1 METFL
6 SVHQDTILGTL
17 TMFDRLIFKGH
28 LTGLFPQGAFA
39 RFLWRQGVLL
49 KEFKPYVET
58 ATQKMKARAQEVAS
72 EAGRPYLY
80 LASATTKASGQ
91 SKEDLARCMAE
102 RDGVTE
108 GLVCVFS
115 VLEPCTSFGVQ
126 GNRQSQ
132 KLEVVRR
139 RRKCLHF
146 YFYILDPELGFMH
159 VRVQSWFPFE
169 VQVYINGHE
178 WLALEMDRQGIGY
191 ERYDNCFLRIDNVA
205 AVQALCERFAHR
217 RWPRVLNTFARRV
230 NPLLTT
236 IQHSGFGEYYWV
248 IDQCEVATDVMFRDR
263 ASLAALM
270 PDLFEHATL
279 HFSAEDVMRFLGRKL
294 HGNFKGEVT
303 TDRKKR
309 PEGRRV
315 KHRMKRN
322 SIKMYDKLT
331 VLRIETTINNPREFK
346 VLRVVKTEG
355 GRKRRWLPMGKGV
368 ANFWRFWQVG
378 IQSNGRYLEALAQAE
393 KKGEA
398 VQTLGD
404 LCRSRVKNGKRYAKF
419 NPVTAQD
426 CSLFAAVMNGEHAL
440 NGFRNRGLQAHLY
453 DRPVADPQ
461 DAKRRCARVSRLIA
475 KLRGHGLVAKVPGAR
490 LYRVTPHGYRV
501 MSAALSFR
509 NADFPRRFR
518 KAA

>member
-1 METFL
+1 MDTFL
-6 SVHQDTILGTL
+6 SIHQDAILGTL
-17 TMFDRLIFKGH
+17 TMFDRIIFKGH
-28 LTGLFPQGAFA
+28 LTGLFPQGAFG
-39 RFLWRQGVLL
+39 RFLWRQEVLL
-49 KEFKPYVET
+49 KEFKPFVEA
-58 ATQKMKARAQEVAS
+58 ATHKMKARAQEIGH

-80 LASATTKASGQ
+80 LESATTKASGQ
-91 SKEDLARCMAE
+91 SKEDLARSIAE
-102 RDGVTE
+102 RDGVSE

-115 VLEPCTSFGVQ
+115 VLEPCTSFVVQ
-126 GNRQSQ
+126 GNHQSQ

-146 YFYILDPELGFMH
+146 YFYILDPEFGFMH

-178 WLALEMDRQGIGY
+178 WLAREMDRQGIGY
-191 ERYDNCFLRIDNVA
+191 ERYDNCFIRIDNVA
-205 AVQALCERFAHR
+205 AAQALCEHCAHR
-217 RWPRVLNTFARRV
+217 RWPRVLDAFARRV

-236 IQHSGFGEYYWV
+236 IQHSGFGGYYWV
-248 IDQCEVATDVMFRDR
+248 VDQCELATDVMFRDR
-263 ASLAALM
+263 ASLLALM

-315 KHRMKRN
+315 KHRLKRN
-322 SIKMYDKLT
+322 SLKMYDKWS

-346 VLRVVKTEG
+346 VLRVVQTEG
-355 GRKRRWLPMGKGV
+355 DRKRRWLPMGKGV

-378 IQSNGRYLEALAQAE
+378 IQSNGRYLEALAQVE
-393 KKGEA
+393 RKGEA
-398 VQTLGD
+398 VQTLDD
-404 LCRSRVKNGKRYAKF
+404 LCRSRVKDGKRYAKF

-426 CSLFAAVMNGEHAL
+426 CSLFAAVMNGEHAI
-440 NGFRNRGLQAHLY
+440 NGFRNRDLQAHLY
-453 DRPVADPQ
+453 DHPAADAQ
-461 DAKRRCARVSRLIA
+461 DAKQRCARVSRLVA
-475 KLRGHGLVAKVPGAR
+475 KLRGHSLVAKVPGAR
-490 LYRVTPHGYRV
+490 LYRVTALGYRV

-509 NADFPRRFR
+509 MADFPQAFLQ
-518 KAA
+518 AA

>member
-1 METFL
+1 MDTFL
-6 SVHQDTILGTL
+6 SIHQDAILGTL

-28 LTGLFPQGAFA
+28 LTGLYPQGAFA

-58 ATQKMKARAQEVAS
+58 ATQKMKAQAQKIAA

-80 LASATTKASGQ
+80 LASATTKNSGQ
-91 SKEDLARCMAE
+91 SKEDLARWIAE
-102 RDGVTE
+102 RDGVRE
-108 GLVCVFS
+108 GLVCVFA
-115 VLEPCTSFGVQ
+115 VLEPCTSFTVQ

-146 YFYILDPELGFMH
+146 YFYILDREFGFLH

-169 VQVYINGHE
+169 IQVYINGHE
-178 WLALEMDRQGIGY
+178 WLAQEMDRQGISY
-191 ERYDNCFLRIDNVA
+191 ERYDNCFLRIDDVA
-205 AVQALCERFAHR
+205 AAQALCEHFAHR
-217 RWPRVLNTFARRV
+217 CWPRVLNAFARRV

-236 IQHSGFGEYYWV
+236 IQQSGFGGYYWV

-270 PDLFEHATL
+270 PDLFEYATL

-322 SIKMYDKLT
+322 SLKMYDKWS
-331 VLRIETTINNPREFK
+331 VLRLETTINNPREFK
-346 VLRVVKTEG
+346 VLRVVQTEE

-378 IQSNGRYLEALAQAE
+378 IQSNDRYLEALAQVE
-393 KKGEA
+393 QKGEA
-398 VQTLGD
+398 VQVLDD
-404 LCRSRVKNGKRYAKF
+404 LCQSRVKDGKRVAKF

-426 CSLFAAVMNGEHAL
+426 CRLFAAAMNGDHAL
-440 NGFRNRGLQAHLY
+440 NGFRNRDLQLHLY
-453 DRPVADPQ
+453 DHPVADPQ
-461 DAKRRCARVSRLIA
+461 EAKRRCARVSRLIA

-490 LYRVTPHGYRV
+490 LYRVTPRGYRA
-501 MSAALSFR
+501 MSAALGFR
-509 NADFPRRFR
+509 MADFPRALQQ
-518 KAA
+518 AA